1 MIRVVLD
8 TNVVVSAL
16 LFEGPARAARAAW
29 QDRRRLTLLV
39 SKALLAEYI
48 RVLHYPKFGL
58 TPPEIKD
65 LIEEDVLPF
74 ITPVKVTRT
83 PRVVRADPSDNHVLA
98 CAVAG
103 NAEAI
108 VTGDHHLL
116 ALSSHKGIPVRTL
129 AQFLQQLELP

>member
-1 MIRVVLD
+1 MIRAVLD
-8 TNVVVSAL
+8 TNIVVSAL

-29 QDRRRLTLLV
+29 QDRRRMTLLV

-48 RVLHYPKFGL
+48 RVLHYPKFRL

-65 LIEEDVLPF
+65 LIEEDVLPL
-74 ITPVKVTRT
+74 ITPVRVTRT

-103 NAEAI
+103 RADAI
-108 VTGDHHLL
+108 VTGDRHLL
-116 ALSSHKGIPVRTL
+116 TLSSHQGIPILML
-129 AQFLQQLELP
+129 AHFLRQLELL